1 MKLSFLGRSYEA
13 SAPTVE
19 TTTTQHDGHFLGQNF
34 TLKQSRAVSTSS
46 SQARLRY
53 RGVDY
58 TK

>member
-19 TTTTQHDGHFLGQNF
+19 TTTTEHMGQYRGRAF
-34 TLKQSRAVSTSS
+34 TLKQCRAVSTPASP
-46 SQARLRY
+46 ARLRY

-58 TK
+58 TQ

>member
-13 SAPTVE
+13 TAPTVE
-19 TTTTQHDGHFLGQNF
+19 TTTTEHNGRFLGQSF
-34 TLKQSRAVSTSS
+34 TLKQSRAQADSPS
-46 SQARLRY
+46 ARLRY

>member
-13 SAPTVE
+13 AAPTVE
-19 TTTTQHDGHFLGQNF
+19 TTSTEHDGRFLGQNF
-34 TLKQSRAVSTSS
+34 TLKQSHAVSPNS

-53 RGVDY
+53 RGIDY